1 MMPPPMKR
9 QKRLKTAADFGA
21 GELPESFEDMAFFTK
36 VFMIMAHLP
45 IREGRC

>member
-1 MMPPPMKR
+1 MKR

-36 VFMIMAHLP
+36 VFDGPLP
-45 IREGRC
+45 IREGGC